1 MSGLPAAPPGA
12 LPDQIARTER
22 LRLRVVT
29 EDDAPVHL
37 ALVNDPT
44 FIEFIGDRQQRTLD
58 DARRAL
64 ADGPLA
70 MLARHGHSMYMVELH
85 DGTPIGF
92 CGLLK
97 REALD
102 YVDLGYAFLPAWRA
116 QGYALEAAQ
125 ATVRHA
131 VALGITP
138 LAAIC
143 NPNNAA
149 SIGLLLKLGFR
160 FARNVVLEVGRPL
173 NLYLLDLQDGYAQTL
188 HATVE

>member
-1 MSGLPAAPPGA
+1 MSGLPNE
-12 LPDQIARTER
+12 IARTER

-29 EDDAPVHL
+29 EDDALVHL
-37 ALVNDPT
+37 ALVNDPI
-44 FIEFIGDRQQRTLD
+44 FIEFIGDRGQRTLD

-64 ADGPLA
+64 ADGPVA
-70 MLARHGHSMYMVELH
+70 MLARHGHAMYTVELH
-85 DGTPIGF
+85 DGTPVGF

-102 YVDLGYAFLPAWRA
+102 YVDLGYAFLPAWRG

-131 VALGITP
+131 VALGISP

-143 NPNNAA
+143 NPDNAA
-149 SIGLLLKLGFR
+149 SIGLLRKLGFH
-160 FARNVVLEVGRPL
+160 FARNVELEVGRLL
-173 NLYLLDLQDGYAQTL
+173 NLYLIDLPDDPARDG
-188 HATVE
+188 

>member
-1 MSGLPAAPPGA
+1 MSDIADAFPG
-12 LPDQIARTER
+12 QIATTQR

-37 ALVNDPT
+37 ALVNDPV
-44 FIEFIGDRQQRTLD
+44 FIEFIGDRKQRTLE

-64 ADGPLA
+64 ADGPVA
-70 MLARHGHSMYMVELH
+70 MLARHGHAMYIVELH
-85 DGTPIGF
+85 DSTPIGF

-102 YVDLGYAFLPAWRA
+102 YVDLGYAFLPAWRG

-125 ATVRHA
+125 AAVRHA
-131 VALGITP
+131 MALGITP

-143 NPNNAA
+143 NPANAA

-160 FARNVVLEVGRPL
+160 FARNVELEAGRPL
-173 NLYLLDLQDGYAQTL
+173 NLYLIDLGGEPAHDG
-188 HATVE
+188 